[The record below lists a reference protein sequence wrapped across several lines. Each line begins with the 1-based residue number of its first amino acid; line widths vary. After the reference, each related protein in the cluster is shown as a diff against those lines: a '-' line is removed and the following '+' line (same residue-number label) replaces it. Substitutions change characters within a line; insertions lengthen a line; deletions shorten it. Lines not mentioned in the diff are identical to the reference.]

1 MTPLLYSLH
10 SGNLYGTER
19 MALATAIGLRDQ
31 YDITFV
37 APAGPFH
44 EEAVRL
50 GFETLLF
57 KTPSQ
62 YFSALRPYFIK
73 DKQVAAIGTRVLHTI
88 VCEAWARLYGRYCAN
103 IQVVHGGADEKLSY
117 GRKRWLNCL
126 GAKQVAVSNYV
137 KQRMTVHGSGED
149 RITVIENFLS
159 PDRVEEAI
167 QRAPF
172 QDRGL
177 RRVAIISR
185 LDPIK
190 RIDILLDA
198 LDLDPS
204 LRSIEFDIFGSGSD
218 EAVLR
223 ERAQRSHSNV
233 RFHGFCPDVAERV
246 SQADLLLHLCPEEP
260 FGLAILEAMAARL
273 VVLVPNAGGAG
284 AIVEDKVNGFHFVAN
299 DAADLA
305 SKLHSID
312 QAPAEQLRELVAGG
326 LRSLQSRFSA
336 AHGVAQ
342 YRKLI
347 EECFQ

>member
-31 YDITFV
+31 YEVTFV
-37 APAGPFH
+37 APAGPVH
-44 EEAVRL
+44 READLL
-50 GFETLLF
+50 GFKTLLF
-57 KTPSQ
+57 ESPTQ
-62 YFSALRPYFIK
+62 YFAALRPYFAK
-73 DKQVAAIGTRVLHTI
+73 HKQVAAIGTRVLHTI

-103 IQVVHGGADEKLSY
+103 IQVVHGGADERLSY

-137 KQRMTVHGSGED
+137 KERMTVHGSGKD

-159 PDRVEEAI
+159 PDRVDGAV

-172 QDRGL
+172 TDRGV

-190 RIDILLDA
+190 RIDLLLDA
-198 LDLDPS
+198 LDLDRS
-204 LRSIEFDIFGSGSD
+204 LRSIDFDIYGSGSD

-223 ERAQRSHSNV
+223 EKALRSHLNV
-233 RFHGFCPDVAERV
+233 HFHGFRSDVAERV
-246 SQADLLLHLCPEEP
+246 SKADLLLHLCPEEP

-284 AIVEDKVNGFHFVAN
+284 AIVEDNVNGFHFTAN
-299 DAADLA
+299 DASALA
-305 SKLHSID
+305 AKLHLIS
-312 QAPAEQLRELVAGG
+312 QAPAEQLREVVAGG
-326 LRSLQSRFSA
+326 LRSLEGRFSA

-347 EECFQ
+347 AECFQ